1 MKICVIGTGYVG
13 LVAGTCLAEMGNEVI
28 CVDKD
33 TEKLAKLEKGI
44 VPIYEPGLE
53 ELINANVPE
62 GRLKFTND
70 MKMAVQASSVC
81 FIAVGTPQGDDGAAD
96 LSYVYD
102 VASSIGEYMNDY
114 KVIVDKS
121 TVPVGTAQKVTEIIK
136 SKTNINFDVVSNP
149 EFLKQGA
156 AVDDFLKPDRVVIG
170 SNSQKATEIMQELY
184 SPFLRTGNP
193 VIIMDVK
200 SAEMT
205 KYAANSFLAVKIS
218 YANEIANICEKVGAD
233 AEMVRIGMCSDK
245 RIGSQFLFAGLGYG
259 GSCFPKDVKAM
270 IKTAKINGCTS
281 SLLEAADAVNKEQRV
296 LFINKIL
303 ERFNGDVSGKTFAVW
318 GLAFKPKTND
328 MREAPSI
335 TIINELLKRGAKVQA
350 YDPKAFDCAQMI
362 FQDKIEYSKSAYDTL
377 QNADAMLLLTE
388 WNEFRRPNF
397 EKIKELLKH
406 PVIFDGRNQYNGKRL
421 IEKGFEYYCI
431 GKKLEVPVAV

>member
-170 SNSQKATEIMQELY
+170 SNSQKQQKLCRNY
-184 SPFLRTGNP
+184 
-193 VIIMDVK
+193 
-200 SAEMT
+200 
-205 KYAANSFLAVKIS
+205 
-218 YANEIANICEKVGAD
+218 
-233 AEMVRIGMCSDK
+233 
-245 RIGSQFLFAGLGYG
+245 
-259 GSCFPKDVKAM
+259 
-270 IKTAKINGCTS
+270 
-281 SLLEAADAVNKEQRV
+281 
-296 LFINKIL
+296 
-303 ERFNGDVSGKTFAVW
+303 
-318 GLAFKPKTND
+318 
-328 MREAPSI
+328 
-335 TIINELLKRGAKVQA
+335 
-350 YDPKAFDCAQMI
+350 
-362 FQDKIEYSKSAYDTL
+362 TL
-377 QNADAMLLLTE
+377 H
-388 WNEFRRPNF
+388 F
-397 EKIKELLKH
+397 
-406 PVIFDGRNQYNGKRL
+406 
-421 IEKGFEYYCI
+421 
-431 GKKLEVPVAV
+431 

>member
-33 TEKLAKLEKGI
+33 TKKLEQLSNGI
-44 VPIYEPGLE
+44 VPIFEPGLE

-62 GRLKFTND
+62 GRLKFTD
-70 MKMAVQASSVC
+70 DLKFAVQSSTVC
-81 FIAVGTPQGDDGAAD
+81 FIAVGTPQGDDGSAD

-102 VASSIGEYMNDY
+102 VASNIGEYLNEY

-121 TVPVGTAQKVTEIIK
+121 TVPVGTAEKVTEIIK
-136 SKTNINFDVVSNP
+136 SKTDIPFDVVSNP

-170 SNSQKATEIMQELY
+170 SNSQRATEIMQELY

-270 IKTAKINGCTS
+270 IRTAKKNSCSS
-281 SLLEAADAVNKEQRV
+281 SLLEAADEVNKNQRT

-303 ERFNGDVSGKTFAVW
+303 KRYGGDVSGKTFAVW

-335 TIINELLKRGAKVQA
+335 TIITELLKRGAKIKA
-350 YDPKAFDCAQMI
+350 YDPKAFDLAYTI
-362 FQDKIEYSKSAYDTL
+362 FKDEIEYSKTAYEALPD
-377 QNADAMLLLTE
+377 ADAMLLLTE

-397 EKIKELLKH
+397 EKIKSSLKF
-406 PVIFDGRNQYNGKRL
+406 PVIFDGRNQYNAKRL
-421 IEKGFEYYCI
+421 QEKGFEYYCI
-431 GKKLEVPVAV
+431 GKPEIENVFA